1 MTPPLLLNAT
11 PLHVCAVGGRKP
23 SSPSGRGSKKRF
35 GSNRKNP
42 GEIKSSSLDSSSST
56 VEAKKKG
63 GRSLQKRFQQLR
75 QSIVQGVGIGLSV
88 ARRQREFDSLD
99 DTDYHPSG
107 EGMVDDDR
115 GPPLQ
120 SKKAQSRWRPSLIL
134 LRMQNRADLYSTTTG
149 MEEDVVDQKKSRRR
163 RIHPTA

>member
-11 PLHVCAVGGRKP
+11 PLHACTVGDSKP
-23 SSPSGRGSKKRF
+23 SSPSERGGKKRF
-35 GSNRKNP
+35 GSNRRNP
-42 GEIKSSSLDSSSST
+42 GEITAKSSSLDNNSSSSST

-75 QSIVQGVGIGLSV
+75 QSIVQGVG
-88 ARRQREFDSLD
+88 RRQREFDSLD
-99 DTDYHPSG
+99 DADYHPSG
-107 EGMVDDDR
+107 EGIVDDDQ

-134 LRMQNRADLYSTTTG
+134 LRVQNRADLYSTTTG
-149 MEEDVVDQKKSRRR
+149 MDEDVDQKKSRRR

>member
-11 PLHVCAVGGRKP
+11 PLHSCTVGGSKP
-23 SSPSGRGSKKRF
+23 SSPSGRGNKKRF
-35 GSNRKNP
+35 GSNRKNT
-42 GEIKSSSLDSSSST
+42 GEITAKSSSLDSSSSST

-75 QSIVQGVGIGLSV
+75 QSIVEGVG
-88 ARRQREFDSLD
+88 RRQREFDSLD
-99 DTDYHPSG
+99 DADYHPSG
-107 EGMVDDDR
+107 EGVVDDDR

-120 SKKAQSRWRPSLIL
+120 SKKVQSRWRPSLIL
-134 LRMQNRADLYSTTTG
+134 LRVQKRADLYSTTTG
-149 MEEDVVDQKKSRRR
+149 MDEDVVDQKKSRGR